1 MNKRLLSLAVCA
13 ALCVGATVVR
23 LAAQDAEI
31 SNGRVVEMIRLGLD
45 DDIVIAKMKSGKC
58 SFQLA
63 DSDLMELKKAGVS
76 PKVVAAMLDASV
88 LTSAR
93 IAIDKKPV
101 EMHTL
106 AQAKVGGRLG
116 SALTYGIK
124 SVKSK
129 AYLDGPHSA
138 AIVSPSP
145 AISVELPKG
154 ETIDSY
160 ILVEL
165 DGKKDR
171 RELEVAS
178 VGGIV
183 GGKSG
188 IRAEAI
194 QRTSSQSLGAN
205 KFSLTTQTLK
215 KGEYFIYVVG
225 SADSIKGIYGRG
237 YDFTVE

>member
-1 MNKRLLSLAVCA
+1 MRKSILLLVICALVCFGN
-13 ALCVGATVVR
+13 VPRVT
-23 LAAQDAEI
+23 AQDADV
-31 SNGRVVEMIRLGLD
+31 NNARVVEMTKLGLD
-45 DDIVIAKMKSGKC
+45 DDIVIAKIKSGKV

-63 DSDLMELKKAGVS
+63 DSDLLDLKKKGVS
-76 PKVVAAMLDASV
+76 PKVIAAMLDATV

-93 IAIDKKPV
+93 VSIDKRVV

-116 SALTYGIK
+116 SAFTYGIK

-129 AYLDGPHSA
+129 AYLEGSHSSV
-138 AIVSPSP
+138 IVSPSP
-145 AISVELPKG
+145 RILVELPRD
-154 ETIDSY
+154 ESIDSY
-160 ILVEL
+160 ILVAL

-183 GGKSG
+183 GKKSG

-194 QRTSSQSLGAN
+194 QRTSSKPLGGN
-205 KFSLTTQTLK
+205 TFNLMTDTLR
-215 KGEYFIYVVG
+215 KGEYIIYVVG
-225 SADSIKGIYGRG
+225 SADSIRGIYGRG